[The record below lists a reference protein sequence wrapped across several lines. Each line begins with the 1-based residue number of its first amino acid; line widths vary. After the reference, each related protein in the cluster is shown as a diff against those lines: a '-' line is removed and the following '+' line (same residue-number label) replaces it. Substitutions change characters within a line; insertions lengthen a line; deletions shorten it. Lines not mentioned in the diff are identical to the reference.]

1 MKHERVNLAEA
12 MTRIGEYWSPR
23 VVAELN
29 DYRIKLVRIR
39 DEFVWHSHQETD
51 ELFLVLEG
59 RMGIAFRDRTIT
71 LETGELYVVPR
82 GVEHKPFA
90 ESECHVLLMEPAGVV
105 NTGDA
110 GGELTADTDRSLNE
124 E

>member
-12 MTRIGEYWSPR
+12 MTRISEYWSPR

-39 DEFVWHSHQETD
+39 DDFVWHNHEDTD

-59 RMGIAFRDRTIT
+59 RMGIAFQGNTVT
-71 LETGELYVVPR
+71 LGAGDLYVVPR

-105 NTGDA
+105 NTGNT
-110 GGELTADTDRSLNE
+110 GGELTADTDRLLDKE
-124 E
+124 

>member
-59 RMGIAFRDRTIT
+59 RMGIAFRDRTVT
-71 LETGELYVVPR
+71 LEAGELYVVPR

>member
-29 DYRIKLVRIR
+29 DYRIKLVKIR
-39 DEFVWHSHQETD
+39 DEFVWHRHEETD

-59 RMGIAFRDRTIT
+59 RMGIAFRDRAVT
-71 LETGELYVVPR
+71 LKKGELYVVPK

-90 ESECHVLLMEPAGVV
+90 EAECHVLLMEPAGVV
-105 NTGDA
+105 NTGEA
-110 GGELTADTDRSLNE
+110 GGELTSETDRSL
-124 E
+124 